1 VQSRTRIFGILD
13 SDKRVSGQDLGVIAA
28 SLDVAT
34 HLLQGAAVPRDAE
47 EEPGRVSGH
56 QDMEEEG
63 GQSREQH
70 PSVSLAVGMKVVAF
84 FTGRKGV
91 VGWYDCTVVQV
102 DEGRD
107 EYVVDWDDGETKDT
121 KNLLRTLP
129 CTTIR
134 SDARASLL
142 GGIQLG
148 GIFNLR
154 GNPVKPPVSSTMRQR
169 AMLVA
174 LEIQIWI
181 SNPYRQ

>member
-1 VQSRTRIFGILD
+1 
-13 SDKRVSGQDLGVIAA
+13 
-28 SLDVAT
+28 
-34 HLLQGAAVPRDAE
+34 
-47 EEPGRVSGH
+47 
-56 QDMEEEG
+56 MEEEG